1 LTGLRLT
8 FIFSLA
14 IVAALPATSFGLGK
28 GDPLPKSRLDQ
39 SRINLLIQ
47 VIQTDPDENKRNSA
61 VSELSRA
68 DPRLSTGAVQ
78 IVTDSLLKDTSP
90 KVRLTAVGVIVR
102 YKMVFS
108 LAGLALETAMV
119 SDVSPEVRKAA
130 REALWEYHLMGY
142 RSARELEEFSK
153 QTAEPPIAKP
163 APLPIPV
170 TAEPPVIPVAVKSQP
185 TAVTQLPP
193 VGQLPGPR
201 VSLFTKQVGPITLL
215 TAVPPHPNL
224 TVEPPLAQSKTKS
237 IALPN
242 VQEPSILPHW
252 PGPVS
257 VGKPHPFAADLPPIV
272 SPPEPNSGVTPPPAV
287 ITEPP
292 INKPIPK

>member
-1 LTGLRLT
+1 
-8 FIFSLA
+8 
-14 IVAALPATSFGLGK
+14 
-28 GDPLPKSRLDQ
+28 
-39 SRINLLIQ
+39 
-47 VIQTDPDENKRNSA
+47 
-61 VSELSRA
+61 
-68 DPRLSTGAVQ
+68 
-78 IVTDSLLKDTSP
+78 
-90 KVRLTAVGVIVR
+90 VRLTAVGVIVR
-102 YKMVFS
+102 YKTVFS

-142 RSARELEEFSK
+142 RSVRELEEFSK

-163 APLPIPV
+163 AQLPIPV

-201 VSLFTKQVGPITLL
+201 VSLFKQQIGPVTLL

-224 TVEPPLAQSKTKS
+224 TVEPPLAQPKTKS
-237 IALPN
+237 IAPPN

-252 PGPVS
+252 PGPIS
-257 VGKPHPFAADLPPIV
+257 AGKPHPFAADLPPIV
-272 SPPEPNSGVTPPPAV
+272 SPPEPNPGITPLPSLT
-287 ITEPP
+287 TEPP
-292 INKPIPK
+292 INKPIQK